1 MDVKTY
7 QNYEFNHEKSV
18 NENMSLEK
26 FLEVVTGRNDMIKV
40 FKQFR
45 IDSIHELSRLDEHG
59 WTQLQN
65 HIPAHVEGIRNSVNA
80 LQFKTIGNNKIRNSN
95 NESSRAE
102 SLHSWHKCLLSLYY
116 YSGSKYDE
124 LGYLNQDALKNGFE
138 EQKQNKEFDIGPVLD
153 KIKVALEVYT
163 IPENIKA
170 MRVKSHG
177 MLFYGP
183 PGTGKTHLSNVIIKK
198 SGLEPVVEPLSSAE
212 LNRSLVGA
220 TEKLLMAIWDRAK
233 RCPQWLC
240 CVAIDEIESLVPK
253 RNDKAA
259 GHKVDALSLLLSLIG
274 GIKDVPNLYVI
285 ASTNRLN
292 KIDDAFARRLQDKF
306 YIGKLTN
313 KQRIDLLGQ
322 MQNKQ
327 VSLLQEHVNI
337 DFCQLQ
343 DIMAKL
349 TTNFSGAALAS
360 LRSRIL
366 SYFDLNQND
375 KNVNELTKENLI
387 EIAVKVA
394 HDFQIRLG
402 RYSIPQL
409 IQNSGQND
417 YNELW
422 DKVKDENILSGRI
435 LIDLQPNTALIGF
448 EYHNH
453 IIDELLEI
461 NLKERFEDVFYVSH
475 MIPIILDFCI
485 QLQVDNIQLIDT
497 DALVSA
503 SAFDEASIA
512 ELVNEALEEFDKF
525 DNGLIVFDVDT
536 LVGVSESQS
545 GMNDSSSYSVQNQR
559 LWQNILHAFK
569 RSYFNE
575 NISKR
580 KWCMFIS
587 GSSFLIKQFQNLT
600 AFPKTKTQIIKEN
613 EDAEARTKA
622 LECINCHC
630 MYLEVDNN
638 INACGYHPG
647 ALINISDTNRL
658 PISQNG
664 FLDILRDKKTNEEIE
679 RFKKSYFYVCC
690 MEQFH
695 SAGCKRNKHSNTE
708 SFIYVNLD
716 YGDWAHC

>member
-1 MDVKTY
+1 MQIKT
-7 QNYEFNHEKSV
+7 N
-18 NENMSLEK
+18 
-26 FLEVVTGRNDMIKV
+26 R
-40 FKQFR
+40 
-45 IDSIHELSRLDEHG
+45 
-59 WTQLQN
+59 
-65 HIPAHVEGIRNSVNA
+65 
-80 LQFKTIGNNKIRNSN
+80 NKIRGS
-95 NESSRAE
+95 NESSKSE
-102 SLHSWHKCLLSLYY
+102 LLHSWHKCLLSLYY

-124 LGYLNQDALKNGFE
+124 LGYLNQDALKSGFE
-138 EQKQNKEFDIGPVLD
+138 EQKINKEFDIGPVLD
-153 KIKVALEVYT
+153 KIKVALDVYT
-163 IPENIKA
+163 IPEKLKA
-170 MRVKSHG
+170 MRGKSHG

-183 PGTGKTHLSNVIIKK
+183 PGTGKTQLSNVVIKK

-240 CVAIDEIESLVPK
+240 CVAIDEIDALVPK

-313 KQRIDLLGQ
+313 KQRIDLLSQ

-327 VSLLQEHVNI
+327 VSLLQEHVRI
-337 DFCQLQ
+337 DFNQLE

-366 SYFDLNQND
+366 SYFDLNRND
-375 KNVNELTKENLI
+375 KKINQLTEENLI
-387 EIAVKVA
+387 EIAIKVA

-409 IQNSGQND
+409 IQNSGRND
-417 YNELW
+417 YCKLW
-422 DKVKDENILSGRI
+422 DEVKNENILSGRI
-435 LIDLQPNTALIGF
+435 LVDLQPSTSLIGF

-453 IIDELLEI
+453 IIDGLLEI
-461 NLKERFEDVFYVSH
+461 DLKERFEDVLYVSQL
-475 MIPIILDFCI
+475 IPIILDFCI

-503 SAFDEASIA
+503 SAFDEASIG

-545 GMNDSSSYSVQNQR
+545 GMNDSSSFSVQNQR

-575 NISKR
+575 NVTKR
-580 KWCMFIS
+580 KWCVFIS
-587 GSSFLIKQFQNLT
+587 GSNFLIKQFQNLT
-600 AFPKTKTQIIKEN
+600 AFPKTQAQITSEKES
-613 EDAEARTKA
+613 AESRTTV
-622 LECINCHC
+622 LECINCQC
-630 MYLEVDNN
+630 KYLEVDNN

-647 ALINISDTNRL
+647 ALIKISDMNRHPL
-658 PISQNG
+658 SQKG
-664 FLDILRDKKTNEEIE
+664 FLFILRDQRNNEELE
-679 RFKKSYFYVCC
+679 SFKRNYVYLCC
-690 MEQFH
+690 MNPFH
-695 SAGCKRNKHSNTE
+695 SAGCERSKHSDTE
-708 SFIYVNLD
+708 SLIYTNS
-716 YGDWAHC
+716 GTRANG